1 MEEDEFPIG
10 LKILVVDDDE
20 TCLFIL
26 ERMLQSLKYQ
36 GTSISFF
43 DMSNQ
48 TWHFYDTTYK
58 LYAFANL
65 QHVVRFSFFLIVCFL
80 GSGESMGYTYTRVFP
95 SSSRK
100 ENRWYIYICCDYT
113 TRVKEEGSK
122 CRRPN
127 SLPC

>member
-48 TWHFYDTTYK
+48 TWHFYDTT
-58 LYAFANL
+58 
-65 QHVVRFSFFLIVCFL
+65 
-80 GSGESMGYTYTRVFP
+80 
-95 SSSRK
+95 
-100 ENRWYIYICCDYT
+100 
-113 TRVKEEGSK
+113 
-122 CRRPN
+122 
-127 SLPC
+127 